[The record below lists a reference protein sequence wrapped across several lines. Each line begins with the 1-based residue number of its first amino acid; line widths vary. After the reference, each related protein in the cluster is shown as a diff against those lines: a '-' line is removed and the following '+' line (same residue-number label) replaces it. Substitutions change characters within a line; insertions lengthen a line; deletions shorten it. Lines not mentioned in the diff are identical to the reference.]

1 MSAIILYL
9 CIKSIKQSKYY
20 NYFIEMKKAYL
31 LLLAGMLSTVTY
43 ADNNQTVKIEGSIID
58 KVVTEITFDG
68 DEVVLH
74 YSDNSSDTKDMSLV
88 AFSFTYGET
97 AGVHHVENAK
107 KTWNG
112 KIYNPNG
119 QLVGTSIEGLPKGV
133 YVINGQKVIVK

>member
-1 MSAIILYL
+1 
-9 CIKSIKQSKYY
+9 
-20 NYFIEMKKAYL
+20 MKKAYL

-88 AFSFTYGET
+88 AFRLLMGRQRDFIMLKMLKRHGMEKYTILMGNWL
-97 AGVHHVENAK
+97 VH
-107 KTWNG
+107 
-112 KIYNPNG
+112 
-119 QLVGTSIEGLPKGV
+119 L
-133 YVINGQKVIVK
+133 

>member
-1 MSAIILYL
+1 MSARILYL

-68 DEVVLH
+68 DDVILH

-97 AGVHHVENAK
+97 AGLHHVENAK
-107 KTWNG
+107 KTCNG
-112 KIYNPNG
+112 KIYNLNG
-119 QLVGTSIEGLPKGV
+119 QLVGTSTEGLPKGV
-133 YVINGQKVIVK
+133 YVINGQKVIIK

>member
-1 MSAIILYL
+1 MSARILYL

-68 DEVVLH
+68 DDVVLH

-88 AFSFTYGET
+88 AFSLTYGET
-97 AGVHHVENAK
+97 AGLHHVEIAK

-112 KIYNPNG
+112 KIYNLNG
-119 QLVGTSIEGLPKGV
+119 QLVGTSVEGLSKGV
-133 YVINGQKVIVK
+133 YVINGQKVIIK